1 MMTTATTVALGLL
14 LVAAV
19 LCMVRMLRMG
29 SLADRIV
36 ALDSLLLVVASGLAV
51 QAARTGDGV
60 YLNVMVVVA
69 LLGFVGTG
77 LVALFIE
84 RRGA

>member
-1 MMTTATTVALGLL
+1 MMTAATTVAFGLL

-19 LCMVRMLRMG
+19 LCMVRMLRRG

-51 QAARTGDGV
+51 QAARTGDGL

>member
-1 MMTTATTVALGLL
+1 MTVLSTIALVFLTVAG
-14 LVAAV
+14 V
-19 LCMVRMLRMG
+19 LCLVRMLRMG

-36 ALDSLLLVVASGLAV
+36 ALDSLLLVLASGLAV

-69 LLGFVGTG
+69 LLGFVGTA
-77 LVALFIE
+77 LVSLFIE

>member
-1 MMTTATTVALGLL
+1 MTAATSVALGF
-14 LVAAV
+14 LVLAAV

-29 SLADRIV
+29 SLADRMV
-36 ALDSLLLVVASGLAV
+36 ALDSLLLIVASGLAV
-51 QAARTGDGV
+51 QAARTGDGT

>member
-1 MMTTATTVALGLL
+1 MTVLSTLALLFLSVAG
-14 LVAAV
+14 V

-29 SLADRIV
+29 SLADRII

-51 QAARTGDGV
+51 QAARSGDGI

-69 LLGFVGTG
+69 LLGFVGTA
-77 LVALFIE
+77 LVSLFIE

>member
-1 MMTTATTVALGLL
+1 MTAATGVALGF
-14 LVAAV
+14 LVAAAV
-19 LCMVRMLRMG
+19 LCMFRMLRMG
-29 SLADRIV
+29 SLADRMV
-36 ALDSLLLVVASGLAV
+36 ALDSLLLIVASGLAV
-51 QAARTGDGV
+51 QAARTSDGT

>member
-1 MMTTATTVALGLL
+1 MTTATTVALGLL

>member
-1 MMTTATTVALGLL
+1 MIEVLSSIALAMLVA
-14 LVAAV
+14 AAV
-19 LCMVRMLRMG
+19 LCTVRMVRPG

-36 ALDSLLLVVASGLAV
+36 ALDSLLLVLASGLAV
-51 QAARTGDGV
+51 QAARTGDTV

-69 LLGFVGTG
+69 LLGFVGTS
-77 LVALFIE
+77 LVSLFIE

>member
-1 MMTTATTVALGLL
+1 MTVLSVVALVFLTVAG
-14 LVAAV
+14 V

-69 LLGFVGTG
+69 LLGFVGTA
-77 LVALFIE
+77 LVSLFIE

>member
-1 MMTTATTVALGLL
+1 MTSATSVALGF
-14 LVAAV
+14 LVLAAV

-29 SLADRIV
+29 SLADRMV
-36 ALDSLLLVVASGLAV
+36 ALDSLLLIVASGLAV
-51 QAARTGDGV
+51 QAARTGDGT

>member
-1 MMTTATTVALGLL
+1 MTVLSVLALVFLTVAG
-14 LVAAV
+14 V

-69 LLGFVGTG
+69 LLGFVGTA
-77 LVALFIE
+77 LVSLFIE

>member
-1 MMTTATTVALGLL
+1 MTVLSTLALVFLTVAGM
-14 LVAAV
+14 

-36 ALDSLLLVVASGLAV
+36 ALDSLLLIVASGLAV

-69 LLGFVGTG
+69 LLGFVGTA
-77 LVALFIE
+77 LVSLFIE

>member
-1 MMTTATTVALGLL
+1 MMTTATTLALGLL

-51 QAARTGDGV
+51 QAARTGDGL

>member
-1 MMTTATTVALGLL
+1 MIESAAVLALGLL
-14 LVAAV
+14 VVAAV
-19 LCMVRMLRMG
+19 LCTVRMVRPG

-36 ALDSLLLVVASGLAV
+36 ALDSLLLILASGLAIQSV
-51 QAARTGDGV
+51 RSGDSV

-69 LLGFVGTG
+69 LLGFVGTA
-77 LVALFIE
+77 LVSLFIE

>member
-1 MMTTATTVALGLL
+1 MVLSTLALVFLT
-14 LVAAV
+14 VAAV
-19 LCMVRMLRMG
+19 LCVARMLRMG

-36 ALDSLLLVVASGLAV
+36 ALDALLLVVASGLAV

-60 YLNVMVVVA
+60 YLNVMVVVS
-69 LLGFVGTG
+69 LLGFVGTA

>member
-1 MMTTATTVALGLL
+1 MMMTATNVALGLL

-51 QAARTGDGV
+51 QAARTGDGL

>member
-1 MMTTATTVALGLL
+1 MSVLATVSIVFLAS
-14 LVAAV
+14 AAV

-29 SLADRIV
+29 SLADRMV
-36 ALDSLLLVVASGLAV
+36 ALDSLLLVLASGLAV

-69 LLGFVGTG
+69 LLGFVGTA

>member
-1 MMTTATTVALGLL
+1 MMETGTTIALGFLV
-14 LVAAV
+14 VAAG
-19 LCMVRMLRMG
+19 LCLVRMLRMG

-36 ALDSLLLVVASGLAV
+36 ALDSLLLVVTSGLAV

-69 LLGFVGTG
+69 LLGFVGTS
-77 LVALFIE
+77 LVASFIE
-84 RRGA
+84 QRGA

>member
-1 MMTTATTVALGLL
+1 MTVLSILALVFLT
-14 LVAAV
+14 VAAV

-69 LLGFVGTG
+69 LLGFVGTA
-77 LVALFIE
+77 LVSLFIE

>member
-1 MMTTATTVALGLL
+1 MTAATSVALGF
-14 LVAAV
+14 LVLAAV

-29 SLADRIV
+29 SLADRMV
-36 ALDSLLLVVASGLAV
+36 ALDSLLLIVASGLAV
-51 QAARTGDGV
+51 QAVRTGDGT

>member
-1 MMTTATTVALGLL
+1 MTLLGNLALVFLTLAG
-14 LVAAV
+14 V

-36 ALDSLLLVVASGLAV
+36 ALDSLLLVLASGLAV

-69 LLGFVGTG
+69 LLGFVGTA
-77 LVALFIE
+77 LVSLFIE

>member
-1 MMTTATTVALGLL
+1 MTTLSTVALAFLT
-14 LVAAV
+14 VAGI

-69 LLGFVGTG
+69 LLGFVGTA
-77 LVALFIE
+77 LVSLFIE

>member
-1 MMTTATTVALGLL
+1 MIETAGLIALVLL
-14 LVAAV
+14 AVAAL
-19 LCMVRMLRMG
+19 LCAVRMLRPG

-36 ALDSLLLVVASGLAV
+36 ALDSLLLVLASGLAV
-51 QAARTGDGV
+51 QAARTGDSA

-69 LLGFVGTG
+69 LLGFVGTS
-77 LVALFIE
+77 LVSVFIE

>member
-1 MMTTATTVALGLL
+1 MIEAAGLIALGLL
-14 LVAAV
+14 TVAGG
-19 LCMVRMLRMG
+19 LCMVRMLRPC
-29 SLADRIV
+29 SLADRMV
-36 ALDSLLLVVASGLAV
+36 ALDSLLVILASGLAV

-60 YLNVMVVVA
+60 YLNVVVVLA

-77 LVALFIE
+77 LVAVFIE

>member
-1 MMTTATTVALGLL
+1 MTVLSTLALVFLTVAG
-14 LVAAV
+14 V

-36 ALDSLLLVVASGLAV
+36 ALDALLLVVASGLAV
-51 QAARTGDGV
+51 QAARSGDGV

-69 LLGFVGTG
+69 LLGFVGTA
-77 LVALFIE
+77 LVSLFIE

>member
-1 MMTTATTVALGLL
+1 MTVLSTLALVFLTVAG
-14 LVAAV
+14 V

-51 QAARTGDGV
+51 QAARTGDGI

-69 LLGFVGTG
+69 LLGFVGTA

>member
-29 SLADRIV
+29 SMADRIV

-51 QAARTGDGV
+51 QAARTGDGL